1 MAFVLT
7 GRRPGSCRKDKV
19 HNYKTFLPYSLMHF
33 FFKVSDDLLLLEK
46 EKKNL
51 IIVESPFLNAALLDD
66 LHLIAVHD
74 LRLSLSGRVF
84 FLVRREKKW
93 KRKENHHFLAL
104 TLLLRVDDS
113 KRRQPAP
120 AKGPNTIEH
129 HLPFSRIILRG
140 DGVTVNYLRSG
151 AFSLSL
157 CLFTFSRNSVFPPFH
172 FFLGVPKIHL
182 IFVSL

>member
-1 MAFVLT
+1 MT
-7 GRRPGSCRKDKV
+7 
-19 HNYKTFLPYSLMHF
+19 
-33 FFKVSDDLLLLEK
+33 
-46 EKKNL
+46 
-51 IIVESPFLNAALLDD
+51 LD
-66 LHLIAVHD
+66 
-74 LRLSLSGRVF
+74 SLSGRVF

-140 DGVTVNYLRSG
+140 DGVTVNYLRSC
-151 AFSLSL
+151 AFPSLYVYSL
-157 CLFTFSRNSVFPPFH
+157 FHETRVFPLFH